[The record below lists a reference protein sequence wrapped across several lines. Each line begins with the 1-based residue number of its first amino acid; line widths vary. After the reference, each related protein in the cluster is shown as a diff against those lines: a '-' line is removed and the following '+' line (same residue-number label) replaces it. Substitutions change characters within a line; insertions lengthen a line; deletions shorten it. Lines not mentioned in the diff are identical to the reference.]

1 MLFVTHD
8 LGLAEQI
15 ADRIVVMKDG
25 RIVEEGQSEQIF
37 RDPQH
42 AYTKKLLGYATYGKG
57 GSHYHGR
64 IRAAEQEKITQKEA
78 TTRCFPSA
86 GFPKASRLTSIR
98 ASRCFTMSALRF
110 IAEKL

>member
-1 MLFVTHD
+1 M
-8 LGLAEQI
+8 
-15 ADRIVVMKDG
+15 
-25 RIVEEGQSEQIF
+25 EEGQSEQIF

-64 IRAAEQEKITQKEA
+64 IRAAEQEKITQKETKQTA
-78 TTRCFPSA
+78 KEADDMRFPSA
-86 GFPKASRLTSIR
+86 GFPKAFRLISTR